1 MVKWVENVMKRKEKM
16 NLLNANVNVNVEK
29 WDMEKERNVMENV
42 MEKVEKKMMEKVE
55 KRKED
60 VEK

>member
-42 MEKVEKKMMEKVE
+42 MEKVEKKMMEDVE